1 MKKWEFTLG
10 VDVSKNTLDISC
22 SELNE
27 HVKIKNGTEG
37 FTVFLKWCKHF
48 KIDLKQSFLV
58 MEFTGGYEYKLIQF
72 CESRGILYTRIP
84 GLAIKNSLGITRGKN
99 DKVDS
104 SRIAQYGE
112 EKHKSLTPSKPL
124 NPALVSLKELLSF
137 RKRLVR
143 ENAGYQATIKE
154 RIHMYGGNKKD
165 IIVKKLEQKLKEN
178 IKNIAAI
185 EAEMLNIVA
194 QDEKISINYSLITS
208 IKGIG
213 KINGLMTIAFTENFT
228 SFTNPRS
235 YAVYVGV
242 VPFDHS
248 SGISIKGRKR
258 VSHIANKELKQELNQ
273 AARSAMEWDK
283 EMRSYGEEKLKTKCY
298 KIVLN
303 NIKFKLILRMFAVV
317 KRGEIYVE
325 NYRNVA

>member
-112 EKHKSLTPSKPL
+112 EKHKSLTPSRPL
-124 NPALVSLKELLSF
+124 NPAIVSLKELLSF

-165 IIVKKLEQKLKEN
+165 IIVKKLEQKLKGN

-317 KRGEIYVE
+317 KREEIYVE
-325 NYRNVA
+325 NYRTVA

>member
-1 MKKWEFTLG
+1 MKNWDFTLG

-27 HVKIKNGTEG
+27 HIRVKNGSEG
-37 FTVFLKWCKHF
+37 FTLFLKWCKSY
-48 KIDLKQSFLV
+48 KIDLKKSFLV
-58 MEFTGGYEYKLIQF
+58 MEYTGGYEYKLLQF
-72 CESRGILYTRIP
+72 CDAQRILYTRLP

-99 DKVDS
+99 DKIDS
-104 SRIAQYGE
+104 IRIAQYGE
-112 EKHKSLTPSKPL
+112 EKHKSLKASKPVD
-124 NPALVSLKELLSF
+124 PAITAIKELLSF

-143 ENAGYQATIKE
+143 ENAGYQSTIKE
-154 RIHMYGGNKKD
+154 RRHMYGLNKKD
-165 IIVKKLEQKLKEN
+165 IIAKTLEQKEKVN
-178 IKNIAAI
+178 IKKI
-185 EAEMLNIVA
+185 EVIESEVMKIVA
-194 QDEKISINYSLITS
+194 KDEKINTNYKLITS

-213 KINGLMTIAFTENFT
+213 KVNGLMTIAYTENFT
-228 SFTNPRS
+228 SFNNPRS

-248 SGISIKGRKR
+248 SGTSIRGRKR

-283 EMRSYGEEKLKTKCY
+283 EMRAYGQRMMKTKCY

-317 KRGEIYVE
+317 KKGEMYVD
-325 NYRNVA
+325 NYWEAA

>member
-112 EKHKSLTPSKPL
+112 EKHKSLTPSRPL
-124 NPALVSLKELLSF
+124 NPAIVSLKELLSF

-165 IIVKKLEQKLKEN
+165 IIVKKLEQKLKGN

-303 NIKFKLILRMFAVV
+303 NIKIKLILRMFAVV
-317 KRGEIYVE
+317 KREEIYVE

>member
-1 MKKWEFTLG
+1 MKKWKFTLG
-10 VDVSKNTLDISC
+10 VDVSKHTLDISC

-27 HVKIKNGTEG
+27 HIKIKNGSEG
-37 FTVFLKWCKHF
+37 FTQFLKWCRRL
-48 KIDLKQSFLV
+48 KIDLQDCFLV
-58 MEFTGGYEYKLIQF
+58 LEYTGGYEYKLLQF
-72 CESRGILYTRIP
+72 CEAHAIVYARIP

-104 SRIAQYGE
+104 LRIAQYGE
-112 EKHKSLTPSKPL
+112 EKYKSLQPSRPL
-124 NPALVSLKELLSF
+124 NAAIIRLKELLSF

-143 ENAGYQATIKE
+143 ENAGYQSSIKE
-154 RIHMYGGNKKD
+154 REHMYGVNKKD
-165 IIVKKLEQKLKEN
+165 IVLKALKQKQKAN
-178 IKNIAAI
+178 TKIIA
-185 EAEMLNIVA
+185 EVEVEMMKIIA
-194 QDEKISINYSLITS
+194 QDEQMNMNYALITS

-213 KINGLMTIAFTENFT
+213 KVNGLMTIAYTENFT
-228 SFTNPRS
+228 SFTNPRN

-242 VPFDHS
+242 IPFDHS
-248 SGISIKGRKR
+248 SGTSIHGRKR

-283 EMRSYGEEKLKTKCY
+283 EMNAYAEKKMKTKCY

-317 KRGEIYVE
+317 KKGEMYVE